1 MPKYVADF
9 KLSGSLE
16 VRATN
21 LQEAQTAAE
30 ELLCDIVQFWNDNNP
45 YPQAI
50 IPVAY
55 IGKLRLSDT
64 QADKDNAN

>member
-30 ELLCDIVQFWNDNNP
+30 ELLCDIVTFWNDNNP
-45 YPQAI
+45 YPEAI

-64 QADKDNAN
+64 QEDKNNAN

>member
-30 ELLCDIVQFWNDNNP
+30 ELLCNIVTFWNDNNP
-45 YPQAI
+45 YPEAI

-55 IGKLRLSDT
+55 IGKLRLSDI
-64 QADKDNAN
+64 QEDKKQC

>member
-9 KLSGSLE
+9 KLSGSLH

-30 ELLCDIVQFWNDNNP
+30 ELLCDIVTFWNDNNP
-45 YPQAI
+45 YPEAI

-55 IGKLRLSDT
+55 IGKLRLSDI
-64 QADKDNAN
+64 QEDKNNAN

>member
-1 MPKYVADF
+1 MPKYITDF

-21 LQEAQTAAE
+21 LQEAQVAAE
-30 ELLCDIVQFWNDNNP
+30 ELLCDLITFWNDNNP

-55 IGKLRLSDT
+55 IGKLRLSNI
-64 QADKDNAN
+64 QEDKDNAN

>member
-9 KLSGSLE
+9 KLSGSLH

-30 ELLCDIVQFWNDNNP
+30 ELLCDIVTFWNDNNP
-45 YPQAI
+45 YPEAI

-64 QADKDNAN
+64 QEDKNNAN

>member
-1 MPKYVADF
+1 MPKYTADF

-30 ELLCDIVQFWNDNNP
+30 ELLCNIVTFWNDNNP
-45 YPQAI
+45 YPEAI

-64 QADKDNAN
+64 QEDKNNAN

>member
-30 ELLCDIVQFWNDNNP
+30 ELLCNIVTFWNDNNP
-45 YPQAI
+45 YPEAI

-64 QADKDNAN
+64 QEDKNNAN